1 MAGERTLPPVNVR
14 LRGGSARALALARR
28 ARRDHA
34 RDKLKVTGYA
44 GHERGGVELA
54 GLSIKNGGS
63 LNISL
68 TRGHV
73 EVYGLKLADGTA
85 VRERGALARS
95 RAPLVETRAEP
106 CWPFF
111 LRACRARGVSSPR
124 FVALDRVRWPR
135 AVMTRSI
142 TVVDDIDLRVDRP
155 LASRVRLLHRQR
167 RRRV

>member
-1 MAGERTLPPVNVR
+1 MV
-14 LRGGSARALALARR
+14 GGDEL
-28 ARRDHA
+28 
-34 RDKLKVTGYA
+34 
-44 GHERGGVELA
+44 ERGGVELA

-85 VRERGALARS
+85 VEVRLRALAHPS
-95 RAPLVETRAEP
+95 HLETSAEP

-111 LRACRARGVSSPR
+111 NARVPRRVVSSPR

-135 AVMTRSI
+135 AATTRS
-142 TVVDDIDLRVDRP
+142 
-155 LASRVRLLHRQR
+155 SRSSTTLT
-167 RRRV
+167 